1 MLILTIIVNPY
12 PKYVGWIYEFFLAN
26 IPIKS
31 YILVLL
37 QAFPL
42 LLQMIQI
49 QALLLVEA
57 SSPPPSLSLSHFTF
71 SSLYVSFCLL
81 GWYKMAQGC
90 TEPYHLL
97 TSLGFGTSM
106 ANLEMNYIS
115 KFCNMDHV
123 MEI

>member
-57 SSPPPSLSLSHFTF
+57 SSPPPLSPSPILPFPLSM
-71 SSLYVSFCLL
+71 SVSA
-81 GWYKMAQGC
+81 Y
-90 TEPYHLL
+90 
-97 TSLGFGTSM
+97 
-106 ANLEMNYIS
+106 
-115 KFCNMDHV
+115 
-123 MEI
+123 